1 MHRQPSN
8 EPSQNAQT
16 DKAAMTQ
23 EPSAYGAVDILLIG
37 NVTRD
42 LIDINR
48 FDAYRLG
55 GTVTFAAV
63 VADRLGRRPTVIT
76 RATPDTD
83 LSAMPPSAQLIVL
96 PSPSTTTFA
105 NIYTPHGRIQYCF
118 TPAPPIG
125 APDIPLI
132 FRRPDMVLLGPIA
145 GEIEPDVAA
154 LFPEETLVAAVPQ
167 GWMRRWDAD
176 GRVHSKAWENAA
188 QILPHLDALVLS
200 LEDIDYEWE
209 RLAPAFD
216 YVPLIVVTEYRDGST
231 VFQRQPDGNIL
242 EAKIPPRPAVE
253 VDPTGAGDIFTTA
266 FLIRLEETG
275 DPIIAARFGN
285 VAASMS
291 VEHVG
296 TTGIPT
302 RKEILA
308 YMEAHPF
315 EPSLVEQTK
324 F

>member
-1 MHRQPSN
+1 MATNPLMNTSTA
-8 EPSQNAQT
+8 PI
-16 DKAAMTQ
+16 
-23 EPSAYGAVDILLIG
+23 DILLIG

-42 LIDINR
+42 LLHEHD
-48 FDAYRLG
+48 FSTYLLG

-63 VADRLGRRPTVIT
+63 VADRLGRRPTVVT

-83 LSAMPPSAQLIVL
+83 LSAMPSSAQLHVL
-96 PSPSTTTFA
+96 PSPSTTTFS
-105 NIYTPHGRIQYCF
+105 NIYTSHGRIQYCY
-118 TPAPPIG
+118 TPAPPIS
-125 APDIPLI
+125 AKDIDPSLRHPDI
-132 FRRPDMVLLGPIA
+132 VLLGPIA
-145 GEIEPDVAA
+145 NEIEPDVPAIFA
-154 LFPEETLVAAVPQ
+154 EETVVAAVPQ

-176 GRVHSKAWENAA
+176 GRVHSKQWETARE
-188 QILPHLDALVLS
+188 ILPYLDALILS

-231 VFQRQPDGNIL
+231 VFQRQPNGSIH
-242 EAKIPPRPAVE
+242 EVKIPPRPANE

-266 FLIRLEETG
+266 FLIRLEETK
-275 DPIIAARFGN
+275 DPIQAARFGN

-291 VEHVG
+291 VEHIGVS
-296 TTGIPT
+296 GIPS
-302 RKEILA
+302 RQAILD

-315 EPSLVEQTK
+315 EPIMVEQSK

>member
-1 MHRQPSN
+1 MN
-8 EPSQNAQT
+8 
-16 DKAAMTQ
+16 DAAT
-23 EPSAYGAVDILLIG
+23 PVTPVDILLIG

-42 LIDINR
+42 LIDEHD
-48 FDAYRLG
+48 FEHYRLG

-76 RATPDTD
+76 RAAPETD
-83 LSAMPPSAQLIVL
+83 LSAMPASAQVHVL
-96 PSPSTTTFA
+96 ASTTTTTFA
-105 NIYTPHGRIQYCF
+105 NIYTPHGRVQYCY
-118 TPAPPIG
+118 TPAPPISAG
-125 APDIPLI
+125 DIPAALRAPDI
-132 FRRPDMVLLGPIA
+132 VLLGPIA
-145 GEIEPDVAA
+145 NEITGDVPAVFA
-154 LFPEETLVAAVPQ
+154 ESTVIAAVPQ
-167 GWMRRWDAD
+167 GWMRRLDER
-176 GRVHSKAWENAA
+176 GRVHSKQWESARE
-188 QILPHLDALVLS
+188 ILPHLDALILS

-216 YVPLIVVTEYRDGST
+216 YVPLIIVTEYRDGST
-231 VFQRQPDGNIL
+231 VFERQADGSVH
-242 EAKIPPRPAVE
+242 ETKIPPRPAQE

-275 DPIIAARFGN
+275 DPMQAARFGN

-302 RKEILA
+302 REAILN
-308 YMEAHPF
+308 YMDTHPF
-315 EPSLVEQTK
+315 APEPVEQSK

>member
-1 MHRQPSN
+1 MDRVAM
-8 EPSQNAQT
+8 AQ
-16 DKAAMTQ
+16 
-23 EPSAYGAVDILLIG
+23 EISSRLAVDILLVG

-42 LIDINR
+42 LIDVHHS
-48 FDAYRLG
+48 DAYRLG

-76 RATPDTD
+76 RATPETD
-83 LSAMPPSAQLIVL
+83 LSAMPPSTQLIVL

-118 TPAPPIG
+118 TPAPPIR
-125 APDIPLI
+125 ASDIPVAC
-132 FRRPDMVLLGPIA
+132 RRPDMVLLGPIA
-145 GEIEPDVAA
+145 DEIEPDIAA
-154 LFPEETLVAAVPQ
+154 LFPQETLVAAVPQ

-176 GRVHSKAWENAA
+176 GRVHSKPWESAE

-216 YVPLIVVTEYRDGST
+216 HVPLVVVTEYRDGST
-231 VFQRQPDGNIL
+231 VFQRQPDGGIL
-242 EAKIPPRPAVE
+242 ETKIPPRPAVE

-275 DPIIAARFGN
+275 DPIMAARFGN

-302 RKEILA
+302 RQEILE

-315 EPSLVEQTK
+315 EPTFVAQTK

>member
-1 MHRQPSN
+1 MPKIDRV
-8 EPSQNAQT
+8 
-16 DKAAMTQ
+16 AMTQ
-23 EPSAYGAVDILLIG
+23 EISSRLAVDILLVG

-42 LIDINR
+42 LIDVHH

-76 RATPDTD
+76 RAAPETD
-83 LSAMPPSAQLIVL
+83 LSAMPPSTQLIVL

-118 TPAPPIG
+118 TPAPPIR
-125 APDIPLI
+125 ASDIPVAC
-132 FRRPDMVLLGPIA
+132 RRPDMVLLGPIA
-145 GEIEPDVAA
+145 DEIEPDVAA
-154 LFPEETLVAAVPQ
+154 LFPQETLVAAVPQ
-167 GWMRRWDAD
+167 GWMRRWDVD
-176 GRVHSKAWENAA
+176 GRVHSKPWESAE

-209 RLAPAFD
+209 RLAPAFEH
-216 YVPLIVVTEYRDGST
+216 VPLIVVTEYRDGST
-231 VFQRQPDGNIL
+231 VFQRQPDGGIL
-242 EAKIPPRPAVE
+242 ETKIPPRPAVE

-275 DPIIAARFGN
+275 DPIMAARFGN

-302 RKEILA
+302 RQAILA

-315 EPSLVEQTK
+315 EPTFVEQTK

>member
-1 MHRQPSN
+1 MNTSTAPI
-8 EPSQNAQT
+8 
-16 DKAAMTQ
+16 
-23 EPSAYGAVDILLIG
+23 DILLIG

-42 LIDINR
+42 LLHEHD
-48 FDAYRLG
+48 FSTYLLG

-63 VADRLGRRPTVIT
+63 VADRLGRRPTVVT

-83 LSAMPPSAQLIVL
+83 LSAMPSSAQLHVL
-96 PSPSTTTFA
+96 PSPSTTTFS
-105 NIYTPHGRIQYCF
+105 NIYTSHGRIQYCY
-118 TPAPPIG
+118 TPAPPIS
-125 APDIPLI
+125 AKDIDPSLRHPDI
-132 FRRPDMVLLGPIA
+132 VLLGPIA
-145 GEIEPDVAA
+145 NEIEPDVPAIFA
-154 LFPEETLVAAVPQ
+154 EETVVAAVPQ

-176 GRVHSKAWENAA
+176 GRVHSKQWETARE
-188 QILPHLDALVLS
+188 ILPYLDALILS

-231 VFQRQPDGNIL
+231 VFQCQPNGSIH
-242 EAKIPPRPAVE
+242 EVKIPPRPANE

-266 FLIRLEETG
+266 FLIRLEETK
-275 DPIIAARFGN
+275 DPIQAARFGN

-296 TTGIPT
+296 VSGIPS
-302 RKEILA
+302 RQAILD

-315 EPSLVEQTK
+315 EPIMVEQSK